1 MKKIFGAA
9 AAALMATAAWAAD
22 PKSDTSS
29 KDTNSPDTT
38 SQDSS
43 PMKDTGASKDTGMSK
58 DPTAKNTFDLGSTG
72 SEQMGGSAKATAKD
86 QAAIKDVLNN
96 LAKAFNSSDSKA
108 AADLFAQDGVLI
120 DPMGHKAVGRVDI
133 EQQIGSNMKGLLKGT
148 RMEYTNIEVKM
159 VKPDVAYFDMDHQ
172 IIKTQVPT
180 DQVATDQAAKQPQ
193 RIHVTG
199 LLVKQGGKWLFEEAR
214 PGTYIEEQ
222 PTPAS

>member
-29 KDTNSPDTT
+29 KDTS
-38 SQDSS
+38 SQDTSTMKETS
-43 PMKDTGASKDTGMSK
+43 PSKDAMAK
-58 DPTAKNTFDLGSTG
+58 DTFDLGSTG
-72 SEQMGGSAKATAKD
+72 TEQAGSAVKTTAKD

-108 AADLFAQDGVLI
+108 AAELFAQDGVLI
-120 DPMGHKAVGRVDI
+120 DPMGNKAVGRVDI
-133 EQQIGSNMKGLLKGT
+133 EQRIGSNMKGFLKGT
-148 RMEYTNIEVKM
+148 TMQYTNIEAKL
-159 VKPDVAYFDMDHQ
+159 VKPDVAYLDMDHQ
-172 IIKTQVPT
+172 LIKTQVPT
-180 DQVATDQAAKQPQ
+180 EQVATDQAAKPPP
-193 RIHVTG
+193 RIHVTA
-199 LLVKQGGKWLFEEAR
+199 LLVKHGGKWLIEEAR